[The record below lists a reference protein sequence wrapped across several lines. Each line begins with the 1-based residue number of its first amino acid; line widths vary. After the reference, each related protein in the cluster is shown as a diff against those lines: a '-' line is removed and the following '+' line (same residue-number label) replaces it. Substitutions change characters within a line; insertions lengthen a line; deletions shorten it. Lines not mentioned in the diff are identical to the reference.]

1 MILCTFD
8 NDKMQVEHVNNFS
21 DFQTR
26 LRRMD
31 KIINY
36 YYTLCTHFFKIS
48 FAPCSETLYF
58 LG

>member
-36 YYTLCTHFFKIS
+36 YYTLCTHFLNIS
-48 FAPCSETLYF
+48 FAPCSETL
-58 LG
+58 